1 MRLHAFLRENVV
13 VKVESIDEAQ
23 YAEQIKD
30 YQNIIDVQ
38 DLLITPSVG
47 YILSGN
53 QLVPGVGQS
62 VSVKQMIIAKLT
74 NYQAVAPA
82 LLKDLYADNTLMGI
96 TAAQSDAMFDEYQD
110 VIVRLS
116 QGAFPTAIYR
126 LQQKTPSGFVTQEL
140 IDNWIIRIQV
150 YL

>member
-30 YQNIIDVQ
+30 YQNIQ

>member
-13 VKVESIDEAQ
+13 VKVDAIDEIQ

-47 YILSGN
+47 YVLSGN

-62 VSVKQMIIAKLT
+62 ISIKQMIVAKLT
-74 NYQAVAPA
+74 NYQAVAPT

-110 VIVRLS
+110 VIIRLS

-126 LQQKTPSGFVTQEL
+126 LQQKQPSGFVTQEL
-140 IDNWIIRIQV
+140 INNWIIRIQA